1 MFEQALASRQRL
13 LNATL
18 TAGGPVPR
26 MLLLDSWPWYPWPAY
41 YRDDRL
47 AFAKLNALEG
57 MHRPRIDVSM
67 PPPSHSTLQFVLH
80 QALPDAAAA
89 AAGGAGR
96 APRYLL
102 TFKGNFN
109 TNRRWRGRL
118 GALHNPAQGVVIID
132 TAKEAGGL
140 EGSSSSSYNY
150 AELMAASAFTA
161 VVRGDVEFSYRFTE
175 AVCSGAVPLL
185 LADGWVPPLNSTVP
199 FHTYGVA
206 AAQADIGGALVDRLR
221 SMPLQEHARLRANA
235 LRFCHRHVGSVYH
248 AAESLIDEALSN
260 AAARR

>member
-1 MFEQALASRQRL
+1 
-13 LNATL
+13 
-18 TAGGPVPR
+18 
-26 MLLLDSWPWYPWPAY
+26 MLLLDSWPWYPWPSY
-41 YRDDRL
+41 YRDERL

-57 MHRPRIDVSM
+57 MHRPGIDVSM
-67 PPPSHSTLQFVLH
+67 PPPSHTTLQFVQH

-89 AAGGAGR
+89 AGVAGR

-118 GALHNPAQGVVIID
+118 GALHNPAQDVFIID

-140 EGSSSSSYNY
+140 EGSGSYDY
-150 AELMAASAFTA
+150 AELMGTSAFTA
-161 VVRGDVEFSYRFTE
+161 VIRGDVEFSYRFTE

-185 LADGWVPPLNSTVP
+185 LSDGWVPPLNGTMP

-206 AAQADIGGALVDRLR
+206 AAQAEIGDALLERLR
-221 SMPLQEHARLRANA
+221 SMPPAEHARLRANA
-235 LRFCHRHVGSVYH
+235 LRFCHRHVGSVFH
-248 AAESLIDEALSN
+248 AVESSIEEALSN
-260 AAARR
+260 VAARP